1 MFQRIVWGGD
11 VVFLFVTEGFV
22 WIRSCSERRGG
33 QFVGGRIGGLLV
45 ELGGGG
51 LCVLVAVPLCRVSTW
66 KWLNGIGRGGTG
78 VGRNRSREMYD

>member
-11 VVFLFVTEGFV
+11 VVFLLVTEGFV

-45 ELGGGG
+45 ELGGVGFV
-51 LCVLVAVPLCRVSTW
+51 CWWQCRCAACRLGS
-66 KWLNGIGRGGTG
+66 G
-78 VGRNRSREMYD
+78 